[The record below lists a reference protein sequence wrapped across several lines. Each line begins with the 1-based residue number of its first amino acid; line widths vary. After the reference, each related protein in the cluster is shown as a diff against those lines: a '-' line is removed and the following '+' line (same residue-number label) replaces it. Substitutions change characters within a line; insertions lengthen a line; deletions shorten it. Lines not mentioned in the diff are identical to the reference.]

1 MASLD
6 ERLDRIERALGELGQ
21 RVAQL
26 EHGWKPEPPIV
37 WPEESVRPE
46 PAAPRSA
53 EPQPATPRPA
63 APTLPRVDLEELLG
77 GRVLAWLGGAAVL
90 VGVVLFVAYA
100 VRIGWI

>member
-6 ERLDRIERALGELGQ
+6 ERLDQIERALGELGDRVSLLETRAEA
-21 RVAQL
+21 RVAAPARPPV
-26 EHGWKPEPPIV
+26 PEPEQAA
-37 WPEESVRPE
+37 PEQAEPE
-46 PAAPRSA
+46 PVA
-53 EPQPATPRPA
+53 PRPA
-63 APTLPRVDLEELLG
+63 VPALPRVDLEELLG